1 MHTGTIYLSP
11 FNTFISDK
19 FGNENVVVTINWSQN
34 YTSVISSIIEVE
46 VTVFPYIKVNIM
58 TFQSVQ
64 LTVNYNT
71 QYTVNVT
78 KLLCGQNVTETIEL
92 YYGM

>member
-1 MHTGTIYLSP
+1 M
-11 FNTFISDK
+11 
-19 FGNENVVVTINWSQN
+19 VVTINWTRD
-34 YTSVISSIIEVE
+34 YTSVISSTIEVE
-46 VTVFPYIKVNIM
+46 VTVFPYIKVNAS
-58 TFQSVQ
+58 FRSAQ

-78 KLLCGQNVTETIEL
+78 KLLCGQSITETVEL